1 MRYLPVSL
9 DLHGRSTVVIGGG
22 EAATRNA
29 LALLDAGAV
38 VSVIAQDISSEL
50 RDLAADVTSLRLV
63 NRTYEAGDLQGAV
76 LAFAATA
83 DGAIQEAVALE
94 ASERNIPLSVAD
106 EPDAS
111 TFTMPAVLELGPVT
125 VAVSTG
131 GANLALAQR
140 IRDEIAAELGPEYAS
155 AAEYMASLRERFD
168 RGPARAQAFA
178 RLLQSG
184 LLEALRR
191 GDPERVERMTES
203 ICTGLDKARD
213 PAGENGS

>member
-63 NRTYEAGDLQGAV
+63 KRTYEAGDLQGAV

-83 DGAIQEAVALE
+83 DRAIQEAVALE